1 MQGLADNTRALL
13 GAPPRERTW
22 AEQLEDDVCAVCPSM
37 TYKQRV
43 IGCLACAIVGC
54 VLEFGSF
61 MRLLTDVTQFAIFY
75 TFGNIVAVCGSF
87 FLTGPRA
94 QCKKMCDKTRRCT
107 VFVFFVSMA
116 LTLFLAYATWI
127 PDRVLLIVVLV
138 VVQSLALAWYLLS
151 YIPFARQWVAS
162 CCTSLLGQG
171 ASGT

>member
-22 AEQLEDDVCAVCPSM
+22 AEQLEDDVCGVCPSM
-37 TYKQRV
+37 TYKQRL

-87 FLTGPRA
+87 FLSGPRA

-107 VFVFFVSMA
+107 VFVFFVSMV

-127 PDRVLLIVVLV
+127 PDRVLLIIVLV
-138 VVQSLALAWYLLS
+138 VVQSCALAWYLLS
-151 YIPFARQWVAS
+151 YIPFARQWITS
-162 CCTSLLGQG
+162 CCASLLGQG

>member
-1 MQGLADNTRALL
+1 MLDSLQSSLFAVERNAKNVRTLAL
-13 GAPPRERTW
+13 
-22 AEQLEDDVCAVCPSM
+22 
-37 TYKQRV
+37 
-43 IGCLACAIVGC
+43 
-54 VLEFGSF
+54 
-61 MRLLTDVTQFAIFY
+61 
-75 TFGNIVAVCGSF
+75 
-87 FLTGPRA
+87 
-94 QCKKMCDKTRRCT
+94 
-107 VFVFFVSMA
+107 FVFFVSMA